1 MHSPSPPTID
11 PTTGMGIA
19 GGAIGLLI
27 AQVQAAPWW
36 GSVLIV
42 LITIIPAI
50 LQYLERRA
58 DWIARG
64 KRPKP

>member
-1 MHSPSPPTID
+1 
-11 PTTGMGIA
+11 MGIA